1 MAQTDLYLG
10 RGIVTLG
17 GTDAGNVR
25 GLTVTHQIERF
36 ARIPFEVNTFRG
48 GATGVTEV
56 VQSVRVEMVLYEYQ
70 AATLN
75 KLLSLSSGKFF
86 EAAHATYTLAYA
98 GFNRQDDCAAVTF
111 SAPVFVPDRPA
122 IPLITD
128 EMGEITLTGEI
139 LRTVGGDPEWYSL
152 VLS

>member
-17 GTDAGNVR
+17 GTDAGNVS
-25 GLTVTHQIERF
+25 GLTVLHQIERF
-36 ARIPFEVNTFRG
+36 TRRPFEVSTYRG
-48 GATGVTEV
+48 GATSVTEV

-75 KLLSLSSGKFF
+75 KLLSLDAGNFF
-86 EAAHATYTLAYA
+86 EATHATYALSYA
-98 GFNRQDDCAAVTF
+98 GVNRQDDCAVVTF

-122 IPLITD
+122 VPLITE

-139 LRTVGGDPEWYSL
+139 LRTVGGSPEWYSL